1 MNGKFAAGKKAGI
14 HFLAGVAL
22 ASLLLGFGVS
32 QGFDKVLRGDFIN
45 WSGTPQKSGFSP
57 VAASQG
63 LPNFVP
69 LAKQVG
75 PVVVNISST
84 LTKRRVEEFAN
95 PFGEQGPGGQFFGIP
110 RPPGMSRQRSL
121 GSGFIISRD
130 GLILTNNHVVDGAE
144 KIAVKLSDGS
154 EFEGKMVGQD
164 DRTDIAIIKIDAKKS
179 LPSARLGNSE
189 QIQVGEWV
197 IAVGNPFGLDNT
209 VTSGIVSAK
218 GRHIGAGPYD
228 NFIQTDVPI
237 NPGSSGGPLID
248 LRGEVI
254 GINTAILSQSGG
266 NIGIGFAMPINLVK
280 ELLPQLQE
288 KGKVTRGSLGVA
300 LQRVTP
306 QIADALGL
314 QKLHGA
320 LVADVLASAPADRAG
335 VRVGDVITE
344 FDGNKIEDA
353 NALPLIVA
361 RTPVGK
367 KVQLKILREKNE
379 LLLTATIA
387 ELKEPGPSR
396 AREESG

>member
-1 MNGKFAAGKKAGI
+1 MNGKFAAGKKTGI
-14 HFLAGVAL
+14 HFLAGFAL
-22 ASLLLGFGVS
+22 ACLFLGLGVS
-32 QGFDKVLRGDFIN
+32 QGLDRVIRGDFIN
-45 WSGTPQKSGFSP
+45 WSSEPVKSDFRP
-57 VAASQG
+57 LAVSQSF
-63 LPNFVP
+63 LDFVP
-69 LAKQVG
+69 LAKKVG

-84 LTKRRVEEFAN
+84 QTKRRMEDFVN
-95 PFGEQGPGGQFFGIP
+95 PFGEQGPGGQFFGTP
-110 RPPGMSRQRSL
+110 RPPRPPRQGSL
-121 GSGFIISRD
+121 GSGFVISRD
-130 GLILTNNHVVDGAE
+130 GLILTSNHVVDGAE

-154 EFEGKMVGQD
+154 EFEGKVVGRD
-164 DRTDIAIIKIDAKKS
+164 DRTDIAVLKIDAKKS
-179 LPSARLGNSE
+179 LPTARLGNSE

-300 LQRVTP
+300 IQRVTP

-320 LVADVLASAPADRAG
+320 LVADVSASAPADLAG
-335 VRVGDVITE
+335 VRVGDVITG
-344 FDGNKIEDA
+344 FDGNTIEDA

-361 RTPVGK
+361 RTPIGK
-367 KVQLKILREKNE
+367 KVQLKILREKKE
-379 LLLTATIA
+379 FMLTATIT

>member
-1 MNGKFAAGKKAGI
+1 MNGKFAAANKARI

-22 ASLLLGFGVS
+22 ASLLLSLGVS
-32 QGFDKVLRGDFIN
+32 QGLDKVIRGGFIN
-45 WSGTPQKSGFSP
+45 GSGEPEKSDFSP

-63 LPNFVP
+63 FPDFVS
-69 LAKQVG
+69 LAKKVG

-84 LTKRRVEEFAN
+84 QTKRRVEEFVN
-95 PFGEQGPGGQFFGIP
+95 PFGEHGPGGQFFGLP
-110 RPPGMSRQRSL
+110 RPPGPSRQRSL

-154 EFEGKMVGQD
+154 EFEGKVVGRD
-164 DRTDIAIIKIDAKKS
+164 DRTDIAVLKIDAKKS
-179 LPSARLGNSE
+179 LPTARLGNSE

-248 LRGEVI
+248 LRGEVV
-254 GINTAILSQSGG
+254 GINTAILSQNGG

-300 LQRVTP
+300 IQRVTP

-320 LVADVLASAPADRAG
+320 LVADVLASEPAGRAG

-353 NALPLIVA
+353 NALPLVVA

-367 KVQLKILREKNE
+367 KVQLKILREKKE
-379 LLLTATIA
+379 LMLTATIA
-387 ELKEPGPSR
+387 ELKEPRPSR
-396 AREESG
+396 ARDELG